1 MLRGVAPL
9 FIITYFGEYF
19 NILLRKN
26 FEREQ
31 YKMDTFY
38 QNPPRYEGVRQH
50 LAACRREF
58 KQVRLFTVGKSVLG
72 RKLYAV
78 GMGNMKNAVLYAGG
92 IHAQEW
98 ITTSLLLRFFDE
110 LCTEGEMYGVQL
122 EEIWENRG
130 LIVLPLCN
138 PDGVEI
144 ALGGVR
150 TARHLSGLVE
160 QLQAQSERSWQ
171 ANARGVD
178 LNHNFDAGFSEL
190 RKMEEA
196 GGINGPGPRQYG
208 GRLPGSE
215 PETRAMMSVCIGLN
229 VKKVFAYHSQGEEI
243 YYDYGENTPANAR
256 LLADALAAC
265 SGYRVCKPEGLASHG
280 GFKDWFIQA
289 TGRPGFTIEVG
300 KGENPLPITDLEPI
314 YQKLR
319 ELLLI
324 GILI

>member
-1 MLRGVAPL
+1 M
-9 FIITYFGEYF
+9 F
-19 NILLRKN
+19 
-26 FEREQ
+26 FEKEQ
-31 YKMDTFY
+31 RAMNLFY
-38 QNPPRYEGVRQH
+38 QNPPRYESVRQH
-50 LAACRREF
+50 LAACRRNF
-58 KQVRLFTVGKSVLG
+58 KQVRLFTAGKSVLG

-78 GMGNMKNAVLYAGG
+78 GIGNMKNAVLYAGG

-122 EEIWENRG
+122 ADIWENRG

-144 ALGGVR
+144 ALGGSK

-160 QLQAQSERSWQ
+160 QMQAQSERSWQ

-178 LNHNFDAGFSEL
+178 LNHNFDAGFSQL
-190 RKMEEA
+190 RKMEEES
-196 GGINGPGPRQYG
+196 GITGPGPRQYG
-208 GRLPGSE
+208 GKLPGSE
-215 PETRAMMSVCIGLN
+215 PETRAIMSVCIGLN

-243 YYDYGENTPANAR
+243 YYNYGENTPANAR

-265 SGYRVCKPEGLASHG
+265 SGYQVCKPEGLASHG
-280 GFKDWFIQA
+280 GLKDWFIQ
-289 TGRPGFTIEVG
+289 TMGRPGFTIEVG
-300 KGENPLPITDLEPI
+300 KGENPLPITDLDSI

-319 ELLLI
+319 ELMLI